1 MPGAKWNTTTRGHAL
16 MALVAALFA
25 VVVFRSA
32 WIHDDAFITFR
43 TVDNFTH
50 GYGLRWNP
58 VERVQTY
65 THPLWMFVVSACY
78 VVTQEVFL
86 TVIALSLVLSVGT
99 VLLIAFGAA
108 RSPAAACL
116 AVVVLTL
123 SKAFVDYSTSGL
135 ENPLTH
141 VVFAAFLV
149 LLFRREMS
157 LTTLYLLASLAALGA
172 VNRMDT
178 ALLYLPVLV
187 FALFTV
193 ERTRGVA
200 VIAAGF
206 LPFVL
211 WEIFSLFYYGFLF
224 PNTAYAKLFAAG
236 VTGGELARHGWYY
249 LQNSAGIDPLTL
261 LAIGAGIAAGLSSR
275 DPRQAAVVGGIAA
288 YLAYIIY
295 IGGDFVTG
303 RFLSAPLLGAV
314 ILLSLQQVQSRA
326 VVAVA
331 SSLVL
336 VVGLT
341 SSDPPP
347 LYTAAAGSQGKTL
360 MDAHGI
366 ADERAYYY
374 PHSGLLRALQGVT
387 VASHPWALEGL
398 DARRRQV
405 PFALRGDI
413 GYFGFYAGPQVHIV
427 DVWGLADPL
436 IARLPARTDLPW
448 RVGHF
453 TRAIPV
459 GYPDTLTTGRNQ
471 IADRDIA
478 ALYDRLALLTRGPLL
493 DPDRLVAIWTTN
505 AGRWGDNGR

>member
-1 MPGAKWNTTTRGHAL
+1 MPGAERETTTDGRRLIVLLAT
-16 MALVAALFA
+16 LFA
-25 VVVFRSA
+25 VVVVRSA
-32 WIHDDAFITFR
+32 WIHDDAYITFR

-50 GYGLRWNP
+50 GYGLRWNT

-65 THPLWMFVVSACY
+65 THPLWMLVVSACY
-78 VVTQEVFL
+78 VVTQEVFF
-86 TVIALSLVLSVGT
+86 TVIAVSIALSVAT

-108 RSPAAACL
+108 RSPAAGCL
-116 AVVVLTL
+116 GVAVLTL

-135 ENPLTH
+135 ENPLSH
-141 VVFAAFLV
+141 LVFAAFLV
-149 LLFRREMS
+149 LFFRRDMS

-172 VNRMDT
+172 VNRIDT
-178 ALLYLPVLV
+178 ALLYLPVLA

-193 ERTRGVA
+193 GRARGLA

-206 LPFVL
+206 MPLVL
-211 WEIFSLFYYGFLF
+211 WESFSLFYYGFLF

-236 VTGGELARHGWYY
+236 VTGSELARHGWYY
-249 LQNSAGIDPLTL
+249 LQNSASIDPLTL
-261 LAIGAGIAAGLSSR
+261 LTIGAGVAAGLSSR
-275 DPRQAAVVGGIAA
+275 DRRQAAVCGGIVA
-288 YLAYIIY
+288 YLAYIVY

-303 RFLSAPLLGAV
+303 RFLTAPLLGAV
-314 ILLSLQQVQSRA
+314 VLLSRWQPLSRA
-326 VVAVA
+326 VVVVA
-331 SSLVL
+331 SGVVL

-341 SSDPPP
+341 SSEPPP
-347 LYTAAAGSQGKTL
+347 LSTSAAGSEGKIL

-374 PHSGLLRALQGVT
+374 PYSGLLRALQGVT

-405 PFALRGDI
+405 PLALRGDI

-436 IARLPARTDLPW
+436 IARLPARTDVPW

-453 TRAIPV
+453 TRTIPM
-459 GYPDTLTTGRNQ
+459 GYPETLTTGRNQ

-478 ALYDRLALLTRGPLL
+478 ALYDRLALMTRGPLL

-505 AGRWGDNGR
+505 AGTWGDDGR